1 MIVIHVQHFFCT
13 FHYQCKHDEDNDAW
27 KGRFKNITLVCWR
40 DFCSA
45 FLQLSKCIKC
55 PKSSRMHSDMCCL
68 AIRTAL
74 ATVLP
79 YDHGNRVRDHS

>member
-45 FLQLSKCIKC
+45 FLKLSKCIMFSWMEAVVVVGEAY
-55 PKSSRMHSDMCCL
+55 SSKDAQFVVMCVV
-68 AIRTAL
+68 ATA
-74 ATVLP
+74 
-79 YDHGNRVRDHS
+79 